1 VKASGELLERIASEA
16 VSALL
21 FEAAAAPKPGL
32 VTPFSKG
39 AHRDMDYFLFLRSGA
54 ALAPYFASFVR
65 IGAALAGKVPE
76 DTLSPLRAEGLRAEK
91 AMSDATGGVNTH
103 KGLIFSL
110 GILCA
115 AAGRIAVRG
124 AEPGAAGPQGG
135 APDSAAACPGAD
147 AAAGPQGGAPDSA
160 AACPGADAAAGPQGG
175 ALFGAAALARTAASI
190 CRGICARDF
199 AALAAQRAAPADCLP
214 HRAESADSA
223 AAALPPQPGLSAG
236 DMLYLR
242 YGTKGIRA
250 EVEAGFPSVLV
261 HSLPRLKKDRA
272 SGLSMNDALVDAL
285 ISLFP
290 AVEDSNVLNRAGP
303 GGLALLKSGGRE
315 VLEAG
320 GMSAPGGREAIAALD
335 RRFIDAGISP
345 GGCADLLADTV
356 FLWKL
361 EALGAPAAKPSCT

>member
-1 VKASGELLERIASEA
+1 MKASGELLERIASEA

-124 AEPGAAGPQGG
+124 AEPG
-135 APDSAAACPGAD
+135 
-147 AAAGPQGGAPDSA
+147 AAGPQGGAPDSA

-315 VLEAG
+315 ALEAG

-356 FLWKL
+356 FIWKL

>member
-1 VKASGELLERIASEA
+1 MKASGELLERIASEA

-124 AEPGAAGPQGG
+124 AEPG
-135 APDSAAACPGAD
+135 
-147 AAAGPQGGAPDSA
+147 AAGPQGGAPDSA